1 MTIRKHATKFLKS
14 TTVFRTLGC
23 YVRNNFLNKTN
34 DFAANEVVC
43 NIKALSKKKR
53 EKERHVF
60 HEPESDYH
68 FAMIM
73 GCTSGG
79 FPYGVTHEEMEEIM
93 KEEQKRL
100 NNRQK

>member
-1 MTIRKHATKFLKS
+1 MDKLVAVKELRI
-14 TTVFRTLGC
+14 LGVDISEA
-23 YVRNNFLNKTN
+23 YEKQLRHSMEALR
-34 DFAANEVVC
+34 EQ
-43 NIKALSKKKR
+43 KALSKKKR